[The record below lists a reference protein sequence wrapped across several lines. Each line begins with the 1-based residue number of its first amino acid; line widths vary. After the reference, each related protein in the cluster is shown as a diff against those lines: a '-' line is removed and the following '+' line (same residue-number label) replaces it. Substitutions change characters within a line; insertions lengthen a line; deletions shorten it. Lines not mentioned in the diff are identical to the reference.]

1 MIKPYEL
8 IYVIKESEIEHVEL
22 KNKRIMKTIKYL
34 VMGVLLAGFSATAN
48 AQEEEL
54 NAALQGIKSKAPD
67 AAKLA
72 TVAYKKNKKNPEA
85 LLKIARTYFEQKD
98 TAGARLFANYANE
111 AGKPKY
117 QFAPA
122 YLLLGD
128 IESAYGTDGG
138 KAAGYYNQAINFD
151 PKNPEGY
158 KKWAMVYRKI
168 SPKQAAAKLQ
178 EMKVQCPNE
187 DIDAFTAHIYML
199 AGDEKQAYENY
210 MKADINKLD
219 KGQLNEFARC
229 SYFTGHFEDALRA
242 SEAGI
247 KLVPRNPTFNRLA
260 MFSNYELKN
269 YDAAKNYINKYFNE
283 TDSATFSEY
292 DHFYTALIYQA
303 LEDKINMYEQYEKAL
318 QLVNDSSM
326 IKRWAIQKAVS
337 DSYLKDQ
344 EFEKAIRYYN
354 DMLDS
359 KPDVNFDDHE
369 GLANI
374 YSKYGDA
381 DPAKKAEYVNKAV
394 EIFRNAGV
402 KFPIQQVYATY
413 MAASTINKIDDNMK
427 NSLAKPDYMKVIELL
442 GTKADRTKGEDTM
455 LKTAYHYMMFN
466 SYINKNVAGAKDY
479 ADKILAID
487 PEYKPALEIKNLK

>member
-1 MIKPYEL
+1 
-8 IYVIKESEIEHVEL
+8 
-22 KNKRIMKTIKYL
+22 MKAIKYL
-34 VMGVLLAGFSATAN
+34 VMGALLTGFSATAN
-48 AQEEEL
+48 AQEAEL
-54 NAALQGIKSKAPD
+54 NAALDGIKSKAPNVAD
-67 AAKLA
+67 LAKN
-72 TVAYKKNKKNPEA
+72 AYKKNKKDPAA
-85 LLKIARTYFEQKD
+85 LMKIARAYFEQKD
-98 TAGARLFANYANE
+98 TAGAIKFANYANE

-117 QFAPA
+117 QYAPA

-168 SPKQAAAKLQ
+168 SPSQAAKKLQ
-178 EMKVQCPNE
+178 DMKVNCPNE

-210 MKADINKLD
+210 KKADISKLD
-219 KGQLNEFARC
+219 KSGLNEFVRC
-229 SYFTGHFEDALRA
+229 SYFTGHFQDALNA
-242 SEAGI
+242 AEAGI
-247 KLVPRNPTFNRLA
+247 KLEPRNPTFNRLA

-269 YDAAKNYINKYFNE
+269 YEAAKSYINKYFNE
-283 TDSATFSEY
+283 TDSAKFSEY

-303 LEDKINMYEQYEKAL
+303 LEDNANAYKQFDKAL
-318 QLVNDSSM
+318 ELVNDSSM
-326 IKRWAIQKAVS
+326 IKRWAILKTVS
-337 DSYLKDQ
+337 DSYLKEK
-344 EFEKAIRYYN
+344 EFEMAIKYYN
-354 DMLDS
+354 DYLAC

-381 DPAKKAEYVNKAV
+381 DPAKKAEMLQMAV
-394 EIFRNAGV
+394 DLFRAAGE

-413 MAASTINKIDDNMK
+413 MAASNVNKLDDNMK
-427 NSLAKPDYMKVIELL
+427 NSLAKPDYLKVIELL
-442 GTKADRTKGEDTM
+442 GNKTDRSRGEDTM

-466 SYINKNVAGAKDY
+466 SYINKKVAEAKEY
-479 ADKILAID
+479 ADQILVID

>member
-1 MIKPYEL
+1 
-8 IYVIKESEIEHVEL
+8 
-22 KNKRIMKTIKYL
+22 MKAIKYL
-34 VMGVLLAGFSATAN
+34 LMGVLLAGFSATAN

-54 NAALQGIKSKAPD
+54 NAALSAIKSKAGNVAD
-67 AAKLA
+67 AAK
-72 TVAYKKNKKNPEA
+72 TAYKKNKKNPEA
-85 LLKIARTYFEQKD
+85 LMKIARAFYEQKD
-98 TAGARLFANYANE
+98 TAGAIQFANYANE

-117 QFAPA
+117 QYAPA

-128 IESAYGTDGG
+128 IESAYGNDGG

-168 SPKQAAAKLQ
+168 SPKQAAQKLQ
-178 EMKVQCPNE
+178 DMKVQCPNE
-187 DIDAFTAHIYML
+187 DIDAITAHIYMP

-219 KGQLNEFARC
+219 KGNLNEFVRC

-242 SEAGI
+242 AEAGI
-247 KLVPRNPTFNRLA
+247 KLEPRNPTFNRLA

-269 YDAAKNYINKYFNE
+269 YEAAKSYINKYFNE
-283 TDSATFSEY
+283 TDSAKFSEY

-303 LEDKINMYEQYEKAL
+303 LEDNANAYKQFDKAL
-318 QLVNDSSM
+318 ELVNDSSM
-326 IKRWAIQKAVS
+326 IKRWAILKTVS
-337 DSYLKDQ
+337 DSYLKEK
-344 EFEKAIRYYN
+344 EFEMAIKYYN
-354 DMLDS
+354 DYLAC

-381 DPAKKAEYVNKAV
+381 NPAKKAEMLQMAV
-394 EIFRNAGV
+394 DLFRAAGE

-413 MAASTINKIDDNMK
+413 MAASNVNKLDDNMK
-427 NSLAKPDYMKVIELL
+427 NSLAKADYLKVIELL
-442 GTKADRTKGEDTM
+442 ANKADRTKGDNTM

-479 ADKILAID
+479 ADKILEID